1 MSENNKAFLHLLA
14 NVLVWSLFPVL
25 SLQTFLSDP
34 WAALFYSQ
42 VAGLLVT
49 APFAGRWSVRSLL
62 ADVMKAP
69 GLLMV
74 LSMAS
79 LLLGVFFVFSLQTLN
94 PIGATITLELWPFFA
109 LIFSASFIQNKWE
122 DITPTTIGLFLMA
135 SIGVMILVVMNT
147 SAVPGQNGRSVLGV
161 TLGLLAAVASGATV
175 VQTRL
180 YSLYR
185 SRPSFGGACYTIALV
200 RLAGL
205 PVILVAG
212 LVAGADFGSVQAMV
226 AGGLLGATAFGL
238 ASVLAIA
245 GLRYSTR
252 TSHILLWYLTPAIAS
267 VWLVL
272 FSGEKLS
279 DTHIIAFMPILFAN
293 IFSNIRTIR
302 RLSFFLMSAA
312 ALVIGTS
319 IYLIPGIIR
328 PLSLDALAVVTGVY
342 AIIVAFLLQRKL
354 SDIREIGLS
363 LARGLAA
370 SRGRAVSGDAFLI
383 AVEKELFTRP
393 SEPATGQVEAAVL
406 DTSDEIKVER
416 ATSFSSAEVM
426 VLSFLT
432 VVITVVGLF
441 YRDNGLIYDLVAF
454 AVCFSAVFLTVFV
467 VEASSFRF
475 QWRVAKVAL
484 MSVPDARVTD
494 RDTVV
499 LSFLGV
505 ATLLALIVLLLID
518 KWVVDIL
525 HNEVLNWLPFL
536 AGP

>member
-147 SAVPGQNGRSVLGV
+147 SAVPGQNGRSV
-161 TLGLLAAVASGATV
+161 
-175 VQTRL
+175 VQPRL

-185 SRPSFGGACYTIALV
+185 SRPSFGGACYTIAFV